1 VDFSRLNMRRT
12 VVGGVASALLLISL
26 LFLPWF
32 ELTDTPER
40 EESNSWICGEG
51 EFSCTGFET
60 FPILRWLLILAAL
73 APAIL
78 AWILI
83 RGHALT
89 WPPGEMTMVVG
100 FIAFVLIFYN
110 GIMDK
115 PAPDDGLEFGTSL
128 AWGYWVALISAAAI
142 AATGFFRSAEERG
155 PVQRKAPGTVG

>member
-1 VDFSRLNMRRT
+1 M
-12 VVGGVASALLLISL
+12 GGVASALLIISI

-32 ELTDTPER
+32 DLTDTPQR
-40 EESNSWICGEG
+40 AESNSWLCGEG

-60 FPILRWLLILAAL
+60 FPIMRWLLLAAAL
-73 APAIL
+73 APPIL
-78 AWILI
+78 AWILV
-83 RGHALT
+83 RGHKLT

-115 PAPDDGLEFGTSL
+115 PAPDDGLEFGTTL
-128 AWGYWVALISAAAI
+128 AWGYWVALLSAAAI

-155 PVQRKAPGTVG
+155 PVQRRAPGTGG